1 MCVAQST
8 KRLLTFSPLR
18 QPYTVGWNDF
28 NNFLV
33 PNHKWKIN
41 SILIHNW
48 KKKIFRFCEP
58 FCVRLASKLAK
69 KLMWPPKKLF
79 STNFDMGVKKAE
91 FYAAVLLETK
101 QFCVMLTRW
110 KKVNMNTFSRIVRV
124 KVEGSQNKDCT
135 KYNTDISVHSVT
147 IRKQYK
153 CVNIFK
159 ERF

>member
-1 MCVAQST
+1 
-8 KRLLTFSPLR
+8 
-18 QPYTVGWNDF
+18 
-28 NNFLV
+28 
-33 PNHKWKIN
+33 
-41 SILIHNW
+41 
-48 KKKIFRFCEP
+48 
-58 FCVRLASKLAK
+58 
-69 KLMWPPKKLF
+69 
-79 STNFDMGVKKAE
+79 MGVKNAE

-147 IRKQYK
+147 IRKQHK